1 MISISKF
8 WRLNC
13 DEIGCHGMEDTQQKK
28 QRSWTALRTEIVHG
42 SWQHAILVKKK
53 TAGKWDIMGIHWE
66 HHLMYKCITV

>member
-28 QRSWTALRTEIVHG
+28 IAELDCAPDRDSPWVMAACYPG
-42 SWQHAILVKKK
+42 KKK
-53 TAGKWDIMGIHWE
+53 AGKWDIMGIHWE